1 MRRFENRLCRS
12 GGTPNFFHN
21 PIGRKHYGR
30 NECAGEVDDCRQH
43 HIYDGSAERQD
54 SETRDKRHNA
64 DDNRKEVT
72 GPQGV
77 DQRGEDGE

>member
-1 MRRFENRLCRS
+1 MNAL
-12 GGTPNFFHN
+12 
-21 PIGRKHYGR
+21 
-30 NECAGEVDDCRQH
+30 EVDDFRQH

-54 SETRDKRHNA
+54 SETSGKRHNA
-64 DDNRKEVT
+64 DHNRKEVT